1 MSKLESGT
9 WSCWYCD
16 QSRGQDHHFGIADEA
31 GAREWLKKQADKGQD
46 VWIFDPQKNKYL
58 PDGRVLTPEEQK
70 AEREGA
76 PKYQGLG
83 TFVRRTAIPGT
94 IPVEALQYGSLDGT
108 ETQVLPQWLV
118 KAHAS
123 GAIYLEDNKTF
134 FMDIVGSVRIVHP
147 SDWFI
152 FVNGNIYQRAHIEFV
167 TLYMPKPPAP
177 PRLDTVYRVP
187 STATCFTLSFFS
199 GESET
204 HVASDGLTITT
215 FTKGHNSAKL
225 VKKDTSCVGLL
236 EVLGAVTG
244 ELAKRIQGDLEEGR
258 MTRIPNL

>member
-1 MSKLESGT
+1 MSETKP
-9 WSCWYCD
+9 WAIWMCD
-16 QSRGQDHHFGIADEA
+16 QGSGNDSMHGTAPESTAKHALLDWAGRG
-31 GAREWLKKQADKGQD
+31 RD
-46 VWIFDPQKNKYL
+46 VWLIDPEGNKHL
-58 PDGRVLTPEEQK
+58 PDGRVMTPAAQK

-76 PKYQGLG
+76 PSYKGLG
-83 TFVRRTAIPGT
+83 TYVRRALIPGT

-108 ETQVLPQWLV
+108 ETQVIPTWLV
-118 KAHAS
+118 KAHTTQS
-123 GAIYLEDNKTF
+123 IYLEGDTTYF
-134 FMDIVGSVRIVHP
+134 RDIVGSVRVVHP

-152 FVNGNIYQRAHIEFV
+152 FINGNIYQRANSEFM
-167 TLYMPKPPAP
+167 TLYTLKPPAP